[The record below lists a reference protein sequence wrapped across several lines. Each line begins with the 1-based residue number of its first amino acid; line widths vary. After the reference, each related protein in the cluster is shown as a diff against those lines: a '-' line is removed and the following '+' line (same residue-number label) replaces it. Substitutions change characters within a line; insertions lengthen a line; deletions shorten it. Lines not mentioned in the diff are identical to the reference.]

1 MPSRGLSKQV
11 IVDAAFAQL
20 AEGGLDSITARA
32 LGERLGVRAGALYY
46 HVPDMGAL
54 ADEMATAITR
64 ELAADAGEV
73 SGLTWDALL
82 RASAVRVRSVL
93 LSYRD
98 GARLFS
104 GTFITDPAVVAG
116 MEVPLRVL
124 TDAGLSVDDA
134 LRALQ
139 TVQSFVV
146 GFVIE
151 EQHRRPDGEQ
161 DPRYDPEFRRAR
173 LDPDQFPLSRAVS
186 DDFAALGD
194 AAFDWGV
201 EAIIAGI
208 GARLGLVAASPDPSN
223 PAARR

>member
-54 ADEMATAITR
+54 ADEMATVITR
-64 ELAADAGEV
+64 ALVADPAEV
-73 SGLTWDALL
+73 DGLGWDDLL
-82 RASAVRVRSVL
+82 RGSADRVRRVL

-104 GTFITDPAVVAG
+104 GTFITDPDVVSG

-124 TDAGLSVDDA
+124 ADAGLIPEDG

-139 TVQSFVV
+139 TVQSFVI

-151 EQHRRPDGEQ
+151 EQHRHPAGDD

-173 LDPDQFPLSRAVS
+173 LDPDRFPLSRAVS

-194 AAFDWGV
+194 AAFAWGV
-201 EAIIAGI
+201 EAIVAGI
-208 GARLGLVAASPDPSN
+208 GMRLGLGRAGS
-223 PAARR
+223 